1 MSPETSIRVRFAPS
15 PTGYLHV
22 GGART
27 ALFNWLYARKMG
39 GKFLLRIEDTDR
51 ERSSEQHTKVIR
63 DGLNWLGLDWDED
76 IVFQGAGLKRH
87 QGLADRLVADGHAY
101 EDEGAVRFRMP
112 QGEIAWDDAV
122 GGPISFR
129 GADIQ
134 DWVILRSDRTPTYNF
149 TVVADDAEMRI
160 SHVIRG
166 ADHISNTPKQIAVF
180 EAFGKAPP
188 VFAHVPMIHGQDG
201 RKLSKRHGA
210 TAVGDYRKLGILPE
224 ALRNFL
230 ALLGWNPKDEREL
243 FFEIGELIQAFSL
256 EDVQRKAAIF
266 DLTKLEWMNGQ
277 YLSRTPV
284 EDLLPLVEP
293 EMRRLGFDPTA
304 VARDKLVKAV
314 DVNRERARTTMDIA
328 ERAAIRLDAGFIKR
342 DDAKAQEL
350 IAKDPEAH
358 YSALQA
364 VLEHLDKL
372 SESDWNPERL
382 ESELRALAET
392 LGIGPGKVF
401 QPIRIALTGTT
412 VSEGIHLLLD
422 VVGREESLA
431 RIKQAVRD
439 GHGR

>member
-1 MSPETSIRVRFAPS
+1 MSSHHPVRVRFAPS

-27 ALFNWLYARKMG
+27 ALFNWLYARKMSG
-39 GKFLLRIEDTDR
+39 QFLLRIEDTDR
-51 ERSSEQHTKVIR
+51 ERSSEEHTRVIR
-63 DGLNWLGLDWDED
+63 DGLTWLGLDWDED

-87 QGLADRLVADGHAY
+87 QELADSLVADGRAY
-101 EDEGAVRFRMP
+101 EDDGAVRFRMP
-112 QGEIAWDDAV
+112 RGEISWEDAV
-122 GGPISFR
+122 GGPISFK
-129 GADIQ
+129 GSDIQ

-149 TVVADDAEMRI
+149 TVVADDLEMRI

-180 EAFGKAPP
+180 QTLGYEAP

-210 TAVGDYRKLGILPE
+210 TAVGDYRKFGILPE

-243 FFEIGELIQAFSL
+243 FFEVADLIEAFSL
-256 EDVQRKAAIF
+256 DDVQRKAAIF

-277 YLSRTPV
+277 YLSQTPV
-284 EDLLPLVEP
+284 EELLPLVEP
-293 EMRRLGFDPTA
+293 EMQNLGFDPRS
-304 VARDKLVKAV
+304 VPYDKLVRAV

-328 ERAAIRLDAGFIKR
+328 ERAVIRLDARFIR
-342 DDAKAQEL
+342 DDDEKARKQ
-350 IAKDPEAH
+350 IAKDPEAY
-358 YSALQA
+358 YSSLQA
-364 VLEHLDKL
+364 VLERLTDLDEPNWK
-372 SESDWNPERL
+372 PERI

-392 LGIGPGKVF
+392 LGVGPGSVF
-401 QPIRIALTGTT
+401 QPIRIAITGTT

-431 RIKQAVRD
+431 RIERAVRN
-439 GHGR
+439 GERR